1 MSLDS
6 VREALATSGKAGDI
20 LVFDRSSATVLE
32 AAEAAGVPPE
42 RIAKT
47 LGFYGPAPDTAILV
61 VVAGDAKL
69 NSGDFKRRFGL
80 KARML
85 AADDVERLTGHAI
98 GGVCPFANPH
108 GATVYLDESLRRF
121 DTVFPAAGSSNSA
134 IEVRLNELDQLGR
147 SAGWVDVCRGWR
159 DDESLA
165 GG

>member
-6 VREALATSGKAGDI
+6 VRASLGDRSGDI

-47 LGFYGPAPDTAILV
+47 LGFYGLEPDTAILV

-85 AADDVERLTGHAI
+85 GADDVERLTGHAI
-98 GGVCPFANPH
+98 GGVCPFANPD

-121 DTVFPAAGSSNSA
+121 ETVLPAAGSSNSA
-134 IEVRLNELDQLGR
+134 IEVTLAQLEELGG

-159 DDESLA
+159 PEEI
-165 GG
+165 